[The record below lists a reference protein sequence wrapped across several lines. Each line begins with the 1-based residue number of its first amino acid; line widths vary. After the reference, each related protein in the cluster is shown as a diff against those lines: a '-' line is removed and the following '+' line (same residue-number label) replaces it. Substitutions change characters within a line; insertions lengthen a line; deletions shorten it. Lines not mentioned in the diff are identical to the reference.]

1 MVTGLL
7 IILGLVLLLPF
18 TVPRIERNLELFLF
32 VMGCAAAFVSGVLQW
47 ELWNKALRDPLHI
60 TLAVLVAG
68 IVFRW
73 IRHPFEKAVV
83 AGSRIIPFRLFLALI
98 IMGLGLI
105 SSVITAII
113 AALVLV
119 AIASVLQ
126 MDRRSEIRFV
136 ILACYAIGMGA
147 VLTPIGEPLSTIAT
161 NKLDED
167 FYYLMN
173 LLGTDIIAGVFVFGL
188 LAFFLIRPRN
198 RSRYRSS
205 GQAAESYISIF
216 GRGVKVYIF
225 VLALTLLGAGFEPL
239 ITLYLLDL
247 QPLTLY
253 WINMIS
259 AVLDNA
265 TLAAAEI
272 SPAMDAST
280 IQALLLGLLISG
292 GMLIPGNIPNII
304 AAGKLNIRSGEW
316 ARVGVPLG
324 LLAMVVYFVILLGRQ

>member
-1 MVTGLL
+1 MVVGLL
-7 IILGLVLLLPF
+7 IILVLVLFLPF
-18 TVPRIERNLELFLF
+18 TVSPIERNLELFLF
-32 VMGCAAAFVSGVLQW
+32 VMGCGAAFVSGVLDP
-47 ELWNKALRDPLHI
+47 ELWMQAVRDPLHI
-60 TLAVLVAG
+60 TLAVIVAG
-68 IVFRW
+68 ILFRW
-73 IRHPFEKAVV
+73 LRKPFEKTVLS
-83 AGSRIIPFRLFLALI
+83 GSRIIPFRLFLALV
-98 IMGLGLI
+98 IMALGLI
-105 SSVITAII
+105 SSMITAII

-126 MDRRSEIRFV
+126 MDRQSEICFV
-136 ILACYAIGMGA
+136 ILACYSIGLGA

-161 NKLDED
+161 NKLNED

-173 LLGTDIIAGVFVFGL
+173 LLGADIVAGIFAFGV
-188 LAFFLIRPRN
+188 LAILLIRPRN
-198 RSRYRSS
+198 RSLLRPSK
-205 GQAAESYISIF
+205 QTAESYISIL
-216 GRGVKVYIF
+216 GRGLKVYVF

-239 ITLYLLDL
+239 ISLYLLDL
-247 QPLTLY
+247 HPLTLY

-272 SPAMDAST
+272 SPAMDEST

-324 LLAMVVYFVILLGRQ
+324 LLAMVVYFVILFGRQ